1 MSANQMDYFEKKPG
15 LDLKQFF
22 EAKGMKLDGRVP
34 AKSAGAAPPP
44 KDLGWCATDEDTEE
58 EEQQ

>member
-22 EAKGMKLDGRVP
+22 EARGMKLDGQVP
-34 AKSAGAAPPP
+34 VEGVGAPPP
-44 KDLGWCATDEDTEE
+44 KDTAWCVASDDAEE
-58 EEQQ
+58 ESNSN